1 MLWLYRFI
9 FGYLTLEFS
18 GDIVESMLNLC
29 ARNGISIWNAK
40 RIKGK
45 IRCCMTIREYRL
57 LPSVAR
63 GSGIRMHIRR
73 KYGLPFIA
81 ARYKKRIG
89 LFVGAAVFFL
99 FLQVM
104 SCFIW
109 TVEVTGNVSVP
120 TEEIIAACEEIGI
133 CEGVPKKSINPQN
146 HKQRL
151 LLKLDKLAW
160 ASLNIEGSRLTVNV
174 TEVKKKESNS
184 TEPTN
189 LKARADGVI
198 KKIDITS
205 GNCVVK
211 VGQLVHKG
219 DLLVSGVVET
229 ADTTRF
235 VRSQGSVIAETERE
249 ITVSA
254 GWEKTVKEKTGNKRK
269 KSVLSFFGMTLPL
282 YLGSEHQN
290 YESRLEVSEAKLFGK
305 SLPLRIYTREFE
317 YYKENK
323 VTLNREQLEKELEY
337 LLEKEIEKEKIENYE
352 IKNSEIT
359 ETESGLML
367 KVIVSA
373 EEDITF
379 QDILIFSTGN

>member
-18 GDIVESMLNLC
+18 GDIAETMLNIC

-40 RIKGK
+40 RVKEKIK
-45 IRCCMTIREYRL
+45 CCMTIREFRL
-57 LPSVAR
+57 LPTVAR
-63 GSGIRMHIRR
+63 GSGIKVHIRR

-81 ARYKKRIG
+81 ARYKKRTG
-89 LFVGAAVFFL
+89 LFAGAAVFFL

-133 CEGVPKKSINPQN
+133 REGTPKKSINPQN
-146 HKQRL
+146 YKQKL

-174 TEVKKKESNS
+174 TEVKKKEESV

-205 GNCVVK
+205 GNSVVK

-229 ADTTRF
+229 ADSTRF
-235 VRSQGSVIAETERE
+235 VRSQGTVIAETERE

-254 GWEKTVKEKTGNKRK
+254 GWEKSVKEKTGAKKK
-269 KSVLSFFGMTLPL
+269 KSVLSFFGIKLPL
-282 YLGSEHQN
+282 YLGSEHQD
-290 YESRLEVSEAKLFGK
+290 YESRLEVSEVRLFGQ
-305 SLPLRIYTREFE
+305 SLPIRLYTREFE
-317 YYKENK
+317 YYKEKK
-323 VTLNREQLEKELEY
+323 VTLNREQLEKELDE
-337 LLEKEIEKEKIENYE
+337 LLKKEIEKEKIENYK

-367 KVIVSA
+367 KVIISA
-373 EEDITF
+373 EEDITYE
-379 QDILIFSTGN
+379 DILIFSTGN